1 MGGSEAKEKTLNKY
15 GWNTVNKKIIT
26 LNKSTSKKNTL
37 DTNREAPQAWLE
49 AGTDLKL
56 SAVWLYVGWQINP
69 EPGGKNREDLSPSVF
84 RLEGGHWGKLLRM
97 TPVNWQQNVELLDLQ
112 HTWSMKSFKNKM

>member
-37 DTNREAPQAWLE
+37 DTNREAPQA
-49 AGTDLKL
+49 
-56 SAVWLYVGWQINP
+56 
-69 EPGGKNREDLSPSVF
+69 
-84 RLEGGHWGKLLRM
+84 
-97 TPVNWQQNVELLDLQ
+97 
-112 HTWSMKSFKNKM
+112 